1 LPVLMAHT
9 WTARKGEHYRM
20 RKSFK
25 VLGSVI
31 IVAAAALTF
40 VWPYI
45 VMEFAGNA
53 HYTEQE
59 KRKYEFYTPD
69 LLKKMPR
76 ISPRYDFN
84 FANVTGPASHVYA
97 VRYYG
102 TDDSRQIETYLNAMG
117 YQKQV
122 SCHIEAVCWRSADPQ
137 EIVTVSTL
145 DSPKALL
152 VSVVYN
158 Y

>member
-1 LPVLMAHT
+1 
-9 WTARKGEHYRM
+9 M
-20 RKSFK
+20 RKSYK

-31 IVAAAALTF
+31 IVAAVALAY

-45 VMEFAGNA
+45 VMEFAGSA
-53 HYTEQE
+53 HYTEQD
-59 KRKYEFYTPD
+59 KREYEFYTPD

-76 ISPRYDFN
+76 ISPRYDFD
-84 FANVTGPASHVYA
+84 FANITGPASHVYA
-97 VRYYG
+97 VRYFG
-102 TDDSRQIETYLNAMG
+102 ADDSRQIENYLNTMG
-117 YQKQV
+117 YQKQE

-152 VSVVYN
+152 VSVIYN